1 MNFKAKLNTKFY
13 IVSVILLGMVA
24 LGIYGLY
31 FLNANEILMDDAP
44 MDATTKTILS
54 ALIGVIVLSWALSL
68 LALIRQMVL
77 GYAFCIDDKGIHRTL
92 TAVNVLA
99 FIFIVPIKCIPYEAI
114 ERASIEGGILTLHID
129 KKKVDVLS
137 ILRPFV
143 RKEYHLFAGF
153 TSEMQEDIKNELSKY
168 FNVSLNFLIINL
180 L

>member
-1 MNFKAKLNTKFY
+1 MNIKAKLNAKFY
-13 IVSVILLGMVA
+13 IVSALLFGIVM
-24 LGIYGLY
+24 LGVYGLY

-68 LALIRQMVL
+68 LAVIRQMVL

-114 ERASIEGGILTLHID
+114 ECASVEGGILTLRID
-129 KKKVDVLS
+129 KKKVDTLS
-137 ILRPFV
+137 VFRPFI

-153 TSEMQEDIKNELSKY
+153 TSDTQEDIKNELGRY
-168 FNVSLNFLIINL
+168 IEI
-180 L
+180 